1 MPGHVPVLFSDVL
14 EQLHLQ
20 ANNLVIDATL
30 GAGGHARGLLEAIG
44 PNGRLLGFEADP
56 RTLATTVAELSEP
69 RLVGV
74 NNNFR
79 DLATVAAEHGFI
91 NVSAILFD
99 LGVSSMTLDEGQRG
113 FSFQHD
119 GPLDMRFD
127 QAQQSLTAADIV
139 NTWTANQLAD
149 IFVRYGEIHRPDSLI
164 EMIVSRRKTTPFV
177 TTQDLA
183 DAVSSIWRRRGRAH
197 PATTVFQ
204 ALRIAVND
212 ELGALETALP
222 QAIELLQPAG
232 RLAVITFHSLEDRLV
247 KQWGKAAAEA
257 GVVDIITKHV
267 IAPSREEQKH
277 NPRSR
282 SAKLRIY
289 QKNFIKQ
296 NTNE

>member
-20 ANNLVIDATL
+20 ANSLVIDATL
-30 GAGGHARGLLEAIG
+30 GAGGHARGLLDAIG
-44 PNGRLLGFEADP
+44 PNGRLFGFEADP

-74 NNNFR
+74 NKNFR

-127 QAQQSLTAADIV
+127 QVQQSLTAAEIV

-212 ELGALETALP
+212 ELGALEAALP
-222 QAIELLQPAG
+222 QAIELLQPDG

-247 KQWGKAAAEA
+247 KQWGKRAAEA
-257 GVVDIITKHV
+257 GAVDIITKHV
-267 IAPSREEQKH
+267 IAPNREEQKN

-289 QKNFIKQ
+289 QKKFIKQ

>member
-1 MPGHVPVLFSDVL
+1 MPGHVPVLFSEVL
-14 EQLHLQ
+14 EKLHLQ
-20 ANNLVIDATL
+20 AHDLVIDVTL
-30 GAGGHARGLLEAIG
+30 GAGGHARGLLDAIG
-44 PNGRLLGFEADP
+44 PDGRLLGFEADP
-56 RTLATTVAELSEP
+56 RTLSTTMTELAEA

-79 DLATVAAEHGFI
+79 DLATVAAKHGFI

-113 FSFQHD
+113 FSFQQD

-127 QAQQSLTAADIV
+127 PTQQSLTAAEIV
-139 NTWTANQLAD
+139 NTWSAAQLAD

-164 EMIVSRRKTTPFV
+164 DMIVTRRHASPFQTT
-177 TTQDLA
+177 TDLA
-183 DAVSSIWRRRGRAH
+183 EAVASIWRRRGRAH

-204 ALRIAVND
+204 ALRLAVND
-212 ELGALETALP
+212 ELGALASALP
-222 QAIELLQPAG
+222 QAVELLRPAG

-247 KQWGKAAAEA
+247 KQWGKQAAAT
-257 GVVDIITKHV
+257 GTIDIITKHV
-267 IAPSREEQKH
+267 IAPSRAEQQR

-289 QKNFIKQ
+289 QKKLIHQ